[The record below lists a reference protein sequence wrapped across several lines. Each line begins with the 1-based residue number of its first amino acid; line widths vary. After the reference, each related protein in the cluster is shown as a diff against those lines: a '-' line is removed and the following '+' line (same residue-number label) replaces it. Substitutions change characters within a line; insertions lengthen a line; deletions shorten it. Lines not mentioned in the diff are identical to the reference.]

1 MIQIP
6 KNDFSEI
13 QNCIP
18 EHTKHKGLP
27 RDRTREALSIL
38 CSSERSTCYKHT
50 LQLQLQEAEQE
61 C

>member
-1 MIQIP
+1 MISLKYRIASLSTP
-6 KNDFSEI
+6 NTRGYLHDS
-13 QNCIP
+13 
-18 EHTKHKGLP
+18 
-27 RDRTREALSIL
+27 TREALSIL